1 MKRRGWWISGAV
13 ATVAIFCGGL
23 WAYQSRIP
31 ETATFCNACDAR
43 HQDLAN
49 RLADKAKTT
58 SGALTTPSEKEPS
71 E

>member
-1 MKRRGWWISGAV
+1 MTSRGWWISGAV
-13 ATVAIFCGGL
+13 AAIAVSGGGL
-23 WAYQSRIP
+23 WAYQVGLPKTSAVC
-31 ETATFCNACDAR
+31 TSCDAR

-58 SGALTTPSEKEPS
+58 SGALTTPSESEPS